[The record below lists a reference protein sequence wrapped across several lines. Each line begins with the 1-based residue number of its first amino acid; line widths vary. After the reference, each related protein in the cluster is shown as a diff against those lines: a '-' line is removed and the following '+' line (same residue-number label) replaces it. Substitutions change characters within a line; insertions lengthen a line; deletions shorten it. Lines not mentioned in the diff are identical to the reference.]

1 MSKEAKSALARE
13 EYKLVEK
20 DDKQVE
26 RVPMDD
32 DTAVPGKME
41 AKSVKNLVRC
51 CAVEFLGDLIF
62 IFIGTMQATAGGGVL
77 AAAAA
82 HGITIAVLI
91 GSMGHISG
99 GHFNPAVTLGIFISG
114 NIPIINTIMYMLSQ
128 LSGGF
133 VGSLLARAAL
143 TEDKWMGIGGGATI
157 PADVDL
163 GILQGILVE
172 AIMTFLL
179 VNTVLISAV
188 DTGTNVLAPFCIGL
202 SIFVD
207 ILAGGNVTGA
217 SMNPAR
223 TFGPSIVGAIFTIGT
238 RSSFDRQYIYW
249 AGQAIGSSIAA
260 IFYKAFLAK
269 DESRWLLK

>member
-1 MSKEAKSALARE
+1 MG
-13 EYKLVEK
+13 V
-20 DDKQVE
+20 DKNSLIRNCV
-26 RVPMDD
+26 
-32 DTAVPGKME
+32 
-41 AKSVKNLVRC
+41 
-51 CAVEFLGDLIF
+51 VEFVGDLIF
-62 IFIGTMQATAGGGVL
+62 IFIGTMQATAGGGVI

-99 GHFNPAVTLGIFISG
+99 GHFNPAVTLGIFLTG
-114 NIPIINTIMYMLSQ
+114 NIPVVNALLYILSQ

-133 VGSLLARAAL
+133 VGSLLARAAV
-143 TEDKWMGIGGGATI
+143 TEANWIAIGGGATI
-157 PADVDL
+157 PA
-163 GILQGILVE
+163 ILDINIFQGILVE

-188 DTGTNVLAPFCIGL
+188 DTGTNMLAPFCIGL

-223 TFGPSIVGAIFTIGT
+223 TFGPSIVGCIFPIGT
-238 RSSFDRQYIYW
+238 RSSFEHQYIYW
-249 AGQAIGSSIAA
+249 AGQTIGASIAA
-260 IFYKAFLAK
+260 VFYKAFLAK
-269 DESRWLLK
+269 EESRWLLK